1 MERSDMEAKVISLR
15 LEYDVTAAQAMQLLT
30 LQREILEQ
38 VALDVD
44 YREILDALCKSAE
57 QIVANAVASIMI
69 FDQAGES
76 LSVLAAPSIPP
87 EAVALLNGLVPGE
100 RAGSCGTAV
109 YQNEAQYVV
118 NTRTD
123 IRWSN
128 LQTFAH
134 DFSIGACWSSPIKI
148 EKDKAVGSF
157 ALSSFEERVPSIFY
171 KQLLETCAHIV
182 GILLIR
188 QEKEKSLFHLAH
200 YDPLTGLIN
209 RALFKQ
215 KLNSAIEYAA
225 TKNQPLAVLV
235 LGLDGFKDVNS
246 SQGHDVGDKVLQQV
260 AKNIQ
265 ENLGEEYVFS
275 RLNSDEFVILAGSLG
290 QPLSVQLLIGKILAL
305 FKKKISVEE
314 YEFTLSISIGVSLFP
329 EDGWAASNLIS
340 NADTAM
346 HAAKVAGRG
355 CARFYNEGL
364 TNSVKY
370 KMDLITGM
378 RSALARGDFL
388 LHYQPQYCQRSNKLD
403 GVEALVRWQ
412 HPEKGL
418 IPPNDFIPIAEES
431 GFIQELGLW
440 IFTQACQQCKAWW
453 ECGIPEFSLA
463 VNLSVKQLDADN
475 IQKFQEILLAMEFP
489 IHHLELEVTE
499 SLIMHQESLVALHK
513 LEALGIRISMDDFG
527 TGHSSLAQL
536 KHLPISKLKIDRS
549 FIKDLSEDENDR
561 VIAKTIIAM
570 GHSLGLKVLA
580 EGVETVEQQEFLVQ
594 EGCDLIQGYLLSRP
608 LTVEQFSDLFKAV

>member
-1 MERSDMEAKVISLR
+1 MEAQVISLR
-15 LEYDVTAAQAMQLLT
+15 PEYDVTTEQAGELLA
-30 LQREILEQ
+30 LQREILEK
-38 VALDVD
+38 VALNVD
-44 YREILDALCKSAE
+44 FREILDALCKAAE
-57 QIVANAVASIMI
+57 QVVSNAVASIMVY
-69 FDQAGES
+69 DQAGES
-76 LSVLAAPSIPP
+76 LTVLAAPSIPP

-118 NTRTD
+118 NTRND
-123 IRWSN
+123 CRWCD

-134 DFSIGACWSSPIKI
+134 DYSIGACWSSPVKI
-148 EKDKAVGSF
+148 EKGKAIGSF
-157 ALSSFEERVPSIFY
+157 ALSSFEERTPSTFY

-188 QEKEKSLFHLAH
+188 QEKEQSLFRLAH

-209 RALFKQ
+209 RDLFKEKLDSVIACSASQQ
-215 KLNSAIEYAA
+215 K
-225 TKNQPLAVLV
+225 QLAVLV
-235 LGLDGFKDVNS
+235 LDLDGFKDVND

-260 AKNIQ
+260 AKNI
-265 ENLGEEYVFS
+265 NGVLNRSYVLS
-275 RLNSDEFVILAGSLG
+275 RLSSDEFAILAGNSG
-290 QPLSVQLLIGKILAL
+290 EALSIQLLIGKILAL
-305 FKKKISVEE
+305 FKKKILVED
-314 YEFTLSISIGVSLFP
+314 YEFTLSTSIGVSLFP
-329 EDGWAASNLIS
+329 EDGLSASDLLR

-346 HAAKVAGRG
+346 HAAKIAGRG

-364 TNSVKY
+364 TNSAKY

-378 RSALARGDFL
+378 RIALARGDFV
-388 LHYQPQYCQRSNKLD
+388 LHYQPQYCQKINKLA
-403 GVEALVRWQ
+403 GVEALVRWL

-431 GFIQELGLW
+431 GFIQDLGLW
-440 IFTQACQQCKAWW
+440 VFTEACRQCKAWW
-453 ECGIPEFSLA
+453 DSGIPEFSLA
-463 VNLSVKQLDADN
+463 INLSVKQLDEEN
-475 IQKFQEILLAMEFP
+475 IQKFQEILLAMKFP
-489 IHHLELEVTE
+489 IYNLELEVTE

-536 KHLPISKLKIDRS
+536 KYLPISKLKIDRS
-549 FIKDLSEDENDR
+549 FVKDLSEDENDR

-570 GHSLGLKVLA
+570 GHSLGLIVVA

-608 LTVEQFSDLFKAV
+608 LSAEQFSALFNVE

>member
-1 MERSDMEAKVISLR
+1 MEAQVISLR
-15 LEYDVTAAQAMQLLT
+15 PEYDVTTEQAGELLA
-30 LQREILEQ
+30 LQREILEK
-38 VALDVD
+38 VALNVD
-44 YREILDALCKSAE
+44 FREILDALCKAAE
-57 QIVANAVASIMI
+57 QVVSNAVASIMVY
-69 FDQAGES
+69 DQAGES
-76 LSVLAAPSIPP
+76 LTVLAAPSIPP

-118 NTRTD
+118 NTRND
-123 IRWSN
+123 FRWCD

-134 DFSIGACWSSPIKI
+134 DFSIGACWSSPVKI
-148 EKDKAVGSF
+148 EKDKAIGSF
-157 ALSSFEERVPSIFY
+157 ALSSFEERTPSTFY

-188 QEKEKSLFHLAH
+188 QEKEQSLFRLAH

-209 RALFKQ
+209 RDLFKEKLDSVIACSASQQ
-215 KLNSAIEYAA
+215 K
-225 TKNQPLAVLV
+225 QLAVLV
-235 LGLDGFKDVNS
+235 LDLDGFKDVND

-260 AKNIQ
+260 AKNI
-265 ENLGEEYVFS
+265 NDVLNRSYVLS
-275 RLNSDEFVILAGSLG
+275 RLSSDEFAILAGNSG
-290 QPLSVQLLIGKILAL
+290 EALSIQLLIGKILAL
-305 FKKKISVEE
+305 FKKKILVED
-314 YEFTLSISIGVSLFP
+314 YEFTLSTSIGVSLFP
-329 EDGWAASNLIS
+329 EDGLSASDLLR

-346 HAAKVAGRG
+346 HAAKIAGRG

-364 TNSVKY
+364 TNSAKY

-378 RSALARGDFL
+378 RIALARGDFV
-388 LHYQPQYCQRSNKLD
+388 LHYQPQYCQKINKLA
-403 GVEALVRWQ
+403 GVEALVRWL

-431 GFIQELGLW
+431 GFIQDLGLW
-440 IFTQACQQCKAWW
+440 VFTEACRQCKAWW
-453 ECGIPEFSLA
+453 DSGIPEFSLA
-463 VNLSVKQLDADN
+463 INLSVKQLDEEN
-475 IQKFQEILLAMEFP
+475 IQKFQEILLAMKFP
-489 IHHLELEVTE
+489 IYNLELEVTE

-536 KHLPISKLKIDRS
+536 KYLPISKLKIDRS
-549 FIKDLSEDENDR
+549 FVKDLSEDENDR

-570 GHSLGLKVLA
+570 GHSLGLIVVA

-608 LTVEQFSDLFKAV
+608 LSAEQFSALFNVE

>member
-1 MERSDMEAKVISLR
+1 MEAKVIPFR
-15 LEYDVTAAQAMQLLT
+15 PEYDVTTEQAGELLA

-38 VALDVD
+38 VALGVD

-57 QIVANAVASIMI
+57 QIVANAVASIMVY
-69 FDQAGES
+69 DETGES
-76 LSVLAAPSIPP
+76 LTVLAAPSISP

-109 YQNEAQYVV
+109 YHNEAQYVA
-118 NTRTD
+118 NARKD
-123 IRWSN
+123 SRWCD
-128 LQTFAH
+128 LQAFAH

-148 EKDKAVGSF
+148 EKDKAIGSF
-157 ALSSFEERVPSIFY
+157 ALSSFEERTPSTFY

-188 QEKEKSLFHLAH
+188 QEKEQSLFRLAH

-215 KLNSAIEYAA
+215 KLSSAIEYAA
-225 TKNQPLAVLV
+225 TQNQQLAVLV
-235 LGLDGFKDVNS
+235 LDLDGFKDVND
-246 SQGHDVGDKVLQQV
+246 SQGHEVGDKVLQQV
-260 AKNIQ
+260 AKNI
-265 ENLGEEYVFS
+265 EKELGGGHVFS

-290 QPLSVQLLIGKILAL
+290 QPLSVQLLIDKILAL
-305 FKKKISVEE
+305 FKKKILVEGH
-314 YEFTLSISIGVSLFP
+314 EFTLSISIGVSLFP
-329 EDGWAASNLIS
+329 EDGLSASDLMR

-355 CARFYNEGL
+355 CARFYNEDL

-370 KMDLITGM
+370 KMDLITDM
-378 RSALARGDFL
+378 HSALARGDFV
-388 LHYQPQYCQRSNKLD
+388 LHYQPQYCQKNNKLA

-431 GFIQELGLW
+431 GFIQALGLW
-440 IFTQACQQCKAWW
+440 IFTQACQQCKSWW
-453 ECGIPEFSLA
+453 DRGIPEFSLA

-475 IQKFQEILLAMEFP
+475 IQKFQEILLAMKFP
-489 IHHLELEVTE
+489 IHNLELEVTE
-499 SLIMHQESLVALHK
+499 SLIMHQESLAALHK

-536 KHLPISKLKIDRS
+536 KYLPISKLKIDRS
-549 FIKDLSEDENDR
+549 FVKDLSEDENDR

-570 GHSLGLKVLA
+570 GHSLGLIVVA

>member
-1 MERSDMEAKVISLR
+1 MEAQVISLR
-15 LEYDVTAAQAMQLLT
+15 PEYDVTIEQAGELLA
-30 LQREILEQ
+30 LQREILEK
-38 VALDVD
+38 VALNVD
-44 YREILDALCKSAE
+44 FREILDALCKAAE
-57 QIVANAVASIMI
+57 QVVSNAVASIMVY
-69 FDQAGES
+69 DQAGES
-76 LSVLAAPSIPP
+76 LTVLAAPSIPP

-118 NTRTD
+118 NTRND
-123 IRWSN
+123 CRWCD

-134 DFSIGACWSSPIKI
+134 DYSIGACWSSPVKI
-148 EKDKAVGSF
+148 EKGKAIGSF
-157 ALSSFEERVPSIFY
+157 ALSSFEERTPSTFY

-188 QEKEKSLFHLAH
+188 QEKEQSLFRLAH
-200 YDPLTGLIN
+200 YDPLTGLVN
-209 RALFKQ
+209 RDLFKEKLDSVIACSASQQ
-215 KLNSAIEYAA
+215 K
-225 TKNQPLAVLV
+225 QLAVLV
-235 LGLDGFKDVNS
+235 LDLDGFKDVND

-260 AKNIQ
+260 AKNI
-265 ENLGEEYVFS
+265 NGVLNRSYVLS
-275 RLNSDEFVILAGSLG
+275 RLSSDEFAILAGNSG
-290 QPLSVQLLIGKILAL
+290 EALSIQLLIGKILAL
-305 FKKKISVEE
+305 FKKKILVED
-314 YEFTLSISIGVSLFP
+314 YEFTLSTSIGVSLFP
-329 EDGWAASNLIS
+329 EDGLSASDLLR

-346 HAAKVAGRG
+346 HAAKIAGRG

-364 TNSVKY
+364 TNSAKY

-378 RSALARGDFL
+378 RIALARGDFV
-388 LHYQPQYCQRSNKLD
+388 LHYQPQYCQKINKLA
-403 GVEALVRWQ
+403 GVEALVRWL

-431 GFIQELGLW
+431 GFIQDLGLW
-440 IFTQACQQCKAWW
+440 VFTEACRQCKAWW
-453 ECGIPEFSLA
+453 DSGIPEFSLA
-463 VNLSVKQLDADN
+463 INLSVKQLDEEN
-475 IQKFQEILLAMEFP
+475 IQKFQEILLAMKFP
-489 IHHLELEVTE
+489 IYNLELEVTE

-536 KHLPISKLKIDRS
+536 KYLPISKLKIDRS
-549 FIKDLSEDENDR
+549 FVKDLSEDENDR

-570 GHSLGLKVLA
+570 GHSLGLIVVA

-608 LTVEQFSDLFKAV
+608 LSAEQFSALFNVE

>member
-1 MERSDMEAKVISLR
+1 MEAQVISLR
-15 LEYDVTAAQAMQLLT
+15 PEYDVTTEQAGELLA
-30 LQREILEQ
+30 LQREILEK
-38 VALDVD
+38 VALNVD
-44 YREILDALCKSAE
+44 FREILDALCKAAE
-57 QIVANAVASIMI
+57 QVVSNAVASIMVY
-69 FDQAGES
+69 DQAGES
-76 LSVLAAPSIPP
+76 LTVLAAPSIPP

-118 NTRTD
+118 NTRND
-123 IRWSN
+123 CRWCD

-134 DFSIGACWSSPIKI
+134 DFSIGACWSSPVKI
-148 EKDKAVGSF
+148 EKDKAIGSF
-157 ALSSFEERVPSIFY
+157 ALSSFEERTPSTFY

-188 QEKEKSLFHLAH
+188 QEKEQSLFRLAH

-209 RALFKQ
+209 RDLFKEKLDSVIACSASQQ
-215 KLNSAIEYAA
+215 K
-225 TKNQPLAVLV
+225 QLAVLV
-235 LGLDGFKDVNS
+235 LDLDGFKDVND

-260 AKNIQ
+260 AKNI
-265 ENLGEEYVFS
+265 NDVLNRSYVLS
-275 RLNSDEFVILAGSLG
+275 RLSSDEFAILAGNSG
-290 QPLSVQLLIGKILAL
+290 EALSIQLLIGKILAL
-305 FKKKISVEE
+305 FKKKILVED
-314 YEFTLSISIGVSLFP
+314 YEFTLSTSIGVSLFP
-329 EDGWAASNLIS
+329 EDGLSASDLLR

-346 HAAKVAGRG
+346 HAAKIAGRG

-364 TNSVKY
+364 TNSAKY

-378 RSALARGDFL
+378 RIALARGDFV
-388 LHYQPQYCQRSNKLD
+388 LHYQPQYCQKINKLA
-403 GVEALVRWQ
+403 GVEALVRWL

-431 GFIQELGLW
+431 GFIQDLGLW
-440 IFTQACQQCKAWW
+440 VFTEACRQCKAWW
-453 ECGIPEFSLA
+453 DSGIPEFSLA
-463 VNLSVKQLDADN
+463 INLSVKQLDEEN
-475 IQKFQEILLAMEFP
+475 IQKFQEILLAMKFP
-489 IHHLELEVTE
+489 IYNLELEVTE

-536 KHLPISKLKIDRS
+536 KYLPISKLKIDRS
-549 FIKDLSEDENDR
+549 FVKDLSEDENDR

-570 GHSLGLKVLA
+570 GHSLGLIVVA

-608 LTVEQFSDLFKAV
+608 LSAEQFSALFNVE